1 VTEDIHKED
10 ESKLQRGDLG
20 IVFFW
25 VWQPYSKTTES
36 QGKGSL

>member
-1 VTEDIHKED
+1 MHYQIFHATRQVTEDIHKED

-25 VWQPYSKTTES
+25 V
-36 QGKGSL
+36 